1 MLCSP
6 TRQHRQQ
13 KVTVGTVAGANGS
26 LCISG
31 DSVLFHTPTL
41 FLRQL
46 QVGNVTFTEERE
58 GGSPE
63 ASGALEEW
71 AQLSGHGDPHTVA
84 QSDGAGGG
92 AGRTPSA

>member
-6 TRQHRQQ
+6 TRQHHQQ
-13 KVTVGTVAGANGS
+13 KVTVGTITGANGS

-41 FLRQL
+41 FLCQL
-46 QVGNVTFTEERE
+46 QAGNVTFTEERE

-63 ASGALEEW
+63 ASGALEERGS
-71 AQLSGHGDPHTVA
+71 AATGTRTPVA
-84 QSDGAGGG
+84 QSDGVGGG